1 MTDTCGML
9 FVLSIVIV
17 LRFFCVPFL
26 SSREG
31 KNIIWFT

>member
-17 LRFFCVPFL
+17 LSYFFAAFF

-31 KNIIWFT
+31 KNIIWFS